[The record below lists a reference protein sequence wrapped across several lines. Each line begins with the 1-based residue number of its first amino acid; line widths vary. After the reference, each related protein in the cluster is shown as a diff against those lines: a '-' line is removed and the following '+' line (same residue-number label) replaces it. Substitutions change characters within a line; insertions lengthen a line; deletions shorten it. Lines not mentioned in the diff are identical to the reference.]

1 MDSTLIKLFGNDA
14 IRLYD
19 STATVAGVANN
30 QHEQIVS
37 GIIVILLFI
46 AYISMIY
53 RHGHTIADLFKIFSL
68 KGYMYKVVEQAGTS
82 FKHLCIWSH
91 ITAILAVIISVV
103 RVDAQYCFINVETHI
118 SQQWLVPIVA
128 AIAFLLFISIC
139 RNVLLKIIGFVT
151 GKADFIRK
159 LNTQNEVL
167 YTIAVVTTT
176 PSIILGIMSSGIF
189 FQTFATITIISL
201 IINALIFTR
210 QSLKIFLDKK
220 ISIFQWFLYLC
231 GVEIM
236 PLSFVIALILRA

>member
-1 MDSTLIKLFGNDA
+1 MDSTLIKLFGSDA
-14 IRLYD
+14 IRLYN
-19 STATVAGVANN
+19 SAAVNTGVTDN
-30 QHEQIVS
+30 QPEQIAS
-37 GIIVILLFI
+37 GIIVILLFV

-53 RHGHTIADLFKIFSL
+53 RHRRTISDLFKIFSL
-68 KGYMYKVVEQAGTS
+68 KDYMYKVVAQAGTS

-91 ITAILAVIISVV
+91 TTAVLAIIISVV
-103 RVDAQYCFINVETHI
+103 RVDAQFGFIKINAPI

-128 AIAFLLFISIC
+128 AVAFLLFISIC

-159 LNTQNEVL
+159 LNIQNDVL
-167 YTIAVVTTT
+167 FTIAVVTTT

-189 FQTFATITIISL
+189 FQTFAIITIISL

>member
-1 MDSTLIKLFGNDA
+1 MDSTLIKVFGSDA

-19 STATVAGVANN
+19 SAAVATGIADN
-30 QHEQIVS
+30 QLEQIVS
-37 GIIVILLFI
+37 GIIVILLFTS
-46 AYISMIY
+46 YILMLY
-53 RHGHTIADLFKIFSL
+53 LHRRTIADLFKIFSL
-68 KGYMYKVVEQAGTS
+68 KDYMYKVVDQAGTT

-91 ITAILAVIISVV
+91 TTAILAVIISVV
-103 RVDAQYCFINVETHI
+103 RVDTLYNFINVDTPI

-128 AIAFLLFISIC
+128 AVAFLLFISIC

-159 LNTQNEVL
+159 LYIQNDVL

-176 PSIILGIMSSGIF
+176 PSIILGIMSSGLF
-189 FQTFATITIISL
+189 FQVFAITATTSL
-201 IINALIFTR
+201 IINTLIFTKY
-210 QSLKIFLDKK
+210 SLKIFLDKK